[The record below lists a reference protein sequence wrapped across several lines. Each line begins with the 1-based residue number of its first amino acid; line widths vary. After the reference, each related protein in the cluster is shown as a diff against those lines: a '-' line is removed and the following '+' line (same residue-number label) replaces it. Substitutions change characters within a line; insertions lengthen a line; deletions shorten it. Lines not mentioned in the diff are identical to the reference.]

1 MISSRRTAPVY
12 ELLLERN
19 AERDLKKLPKGM
31 FDRVILN
38 VKALAQNPKP
48 QGSRKIIGSKND
60 WRIRVGDYRVIYEID
75 EEVKAVKVMRIRHR
89 REAYR

>member
-1 MISSRRTAPVY
+1 MY
-12 ELLLERN
+12 EILLERG

-31 FDRVILN
+31 FDRVVLSI
-38 VKALAQNPKP
+38 KSLAQNPKP
-48 QGSRKIIGSKND
+48 HGTRKIIGSKND
-60 WRIRVGDYRVIYEID
+60 WRIRGGDCRVIYEID